1 VAPPGDRGEIPIT
14 TPRESFAV
22 GVMLPATVFA
32 IAANV
37 LGGLLAPGWIGVGG
51 EAQVA
56 RWRKW
61 ANLTSVSAATLGML
75 GVMVLVY
82 AVVGNPRTSV
92 STRLV
97 STFGAGLVFTFVA
110 IAIGRVLEPAQLIVL
125 FAGAFAV
132 LVAATVEAV
141 GPSETRA
148 LGIQL
153 GLLAFAALLRIVAWG
168 IAWAGL
174 KRGTPNALAWAQ
186 VCASAALAFEV
197 LAQIFVVVYLI
208 HRPGARGTIAAFV
221 AVAIAFVGASW
232 ALGSSLASAGTM
244 RDAVQRAL
252 SLRVQG
258 GGPLPSWIAPEAA
271 THEIALLDRNVR
283 VALLPLVFTELL
295 SITLPIAALMS
306 ATRGVLPLVAAMA
319 LAVLSRGQV
328 DSPLRGLEL
337 ALAAL
342 AALTLSRAARE
353 AEAPSRPSRP
363 RSLNLPPD

>member
-1 VAPPGDRGEIPIT
+1 VAELGDRGEIPIT
-14 TPRESFAV
+14 TPRESFAI
-22 GVMLPATVFA
+22 GVLLPATVFA

-61 ANLTSVSAATLGML
+61 ANLTSLSAATLGML
-75 GVMVLVY
+75 GVLVLVF

-110 IAIGRVLEPAQLIVL
+110 LAIGRVLEPAQLIVL

-141 GPSETRA
+141 APAETRA

-153 GLLAFAALLRIVAWG
+153 ALLAFAALLRIAAWA
-168 IAWAGL
+168 IAWAAV
-174 KRGTPNALAWAQ
+174 KRGTPNAYAWAQ

-197 LAQIFVVVYLI
+197 LAQVFLVVYLI
-208 HRPGARGTIAAFV
+208 HRPGARGTIAAFLAV
-221 AVAIAFVGASW
+221 AVAFVGASW

-258 GGPLPSWIAPEAA
+258 GGPLPSWLGPDAA
-271 THEIALLDRNVR
+271 THEIALLDRNIR

-295 SITLPIAALMS
+295 SLTLPIAALAS
-306 ATRGVLPLVAAMA
+306 ATRGILPLVAAMA

-363 RSLNLPPD
+363 R

>member
-1 VAPPGDRGEIPIT
+1 MSPGNDRGEIPIT

-22 GVMLPATVFA
+22 GVLLPVTIFA
-32 IAANV
+32 VAANI

-51 EAQVA
+51 EVQVA
-56 RWRKW
+56 RFRKW

-75 GVMVLVY
+75 AVLVLVL
-82 AVVGNPRTSV
+82 AVAGNPRTSV

-97 STFGAGLVFTFVA
+97 STFGACLVFTFVA
-110 IAIGRVLEPAQLIVL
+110 IAITRVLEPSQLVVL

-141 GPSETRA
+141 TPPATRA

-153 GLLAFAALLRIVAWG
+153 GLMGGAALLRIAAWG
-168 IAWAGL
+168 IAWSAS
-174 KRGTPNALAWAQ
+174 KRGNPNAFAWAQ
-186 VCASAALAFEV
+186 VCASAALAFEI
-197 LAQIFVVVYLI
+197 LGQIFVVVYLI
-208 HRPGARGTIAAFV
+208 HRPGVRGTLAAFL
-221 AVAIAFVGASW
+221 ALALAFLLASW
-232 ALGSSLASAGTM
+232 ALGASLQHAGSF

-258 GGPLPSWIAPEAA
+258 SGPLPSWIPAEAA

-283 VALLPLVFTELL
+283 VALLPLVFTEVL
-295 SITLPIAALMS
+295 SLTLPLAAIASMA
-306 ATRGVLPLVAAMA
+306 RGIVPLCAAMA
-319 LAVLSRGQV
+319 LASLSRGQV

-337 ALAAL
+337 AVAAL

-353 AEAPSRPSRP
+353 AEIPSRRSERP
-363 RSLNLPPD
+363 PRP